1 MKRRRGLVDLTV
13 ILGIIGLLM
22 LIVVVGYVLKRS
34 GGRAVP
40 VVPEVT
46 FAAGVPDRGREL
58 IEAYGC
64 VTCHEVPGT
73 RGVGGQVGPPL
84 SDIGHRALIAG
95 RLPNTPE
102 NLVAWIMDPQAIA
115 PGSGM
120 PDMGVTLPDA
130 LDMAAFL
137 YGTGGE
143 E

>member
-1 MKRRRGLVDLTV
+1 MRARAGLVNLTV
-13 ILGIIGLLM
+13 VLGFIGLIM
-22 LIVVVGYVLKRS
+22 LIVVVGYVLRRS

-40 VVPEVT
+40 VVQEVT
-46 FAAGVPDRGREL
+46 FDAGVPGRGREL

-73 RGVGGQVGPPL
+73 RGLGGQVGPPL
-84 SDIGHRALIAG
+84 TDIDERALIAG

-102 NLVAWIMDPQAIA
+102 NLVAWVMDPQAFA

-130 LDMAAFL
+130 LDIAAYL
-137 YGTGGE
+137 HGTGGE

>member
-1 MKRRRGLVDLTV
+1 MKTRHGLVDLTV
-13 ILGIIGLLM
+13 ILGIIGVLM

-40 VVPEVT
+40 VVPDAS
-46 FAAGVPDRGREL
+46 FAAGVADRGREL

-84 SDIGHRALIAG
+84 SDIEDRALIAG

-102 NLVAWIMDPQAIA
+102 NLVAWIMDPQTIS